1 MALRF
6 TAWLFHYHLLR
17 NRTPLQ
23 TERHALYRKLTI
35 LAPHRGCRA
44 GDPALQRKLTTREG
58 LCFMFLPLTCSC
70 DRIIPKRK
78 PWTTVKSFLLHDSLR
93 GFCR

>member
-23 TERHALYRKLTI
+23 TERHALYRQI
-35 LAPHRGCRA
+35 
-44 GDPALQRKLTTREG
+44 DDLQRKLTTRAC
-58 LCFMFLPLTCSC
+58 LCFMFLPLPCSC
-70 DRIIPKRK
+70 DRIIPKQK